1 MFAVVAL
8 LTVAGGIQTY
18 AGDVTLTNK
27 KWTKGTLT
35 ETATEQYYKI
45 KITKTGY
52 IKVEYTR
59 DNKSADASF
68 RFCDKNKKVLYDVRL
83 FEGNKA
89 TGYFAV
95 KKGIYYVY
103 IDDSAYYE
111 WDEWEDW
118 EETDSEPSDTL
129 KENYKVRY
137 TFTKMK
143 AGNNKFKKVSFKY
156 KKVDGIKL
164 TNGFKK
170 TPSSTLLKKKKE
182 VSGLVFPTANG
193 VVCYKVVLSK
203 KQKVKFSYELM
214 GPDLDGLGVD
224 SPWLR
229 ITDAKGRYLSFD
241 KKGNPET
248 DVDSMYWWC
257 GKGSDSVNLDKGTY
271 YFMIEASKG
280 NTGYYKLKL
289 K

>member
-35 ETATEQYYKI
+35 ENTTEQYYKI

-59 DNKSADASF
+59 DNKYADANF
-68 RFCDKNKKVLYDVRL
+68 RFCDKNKKIIYEGGL
-83 FEGNKA
+83 FLGNKA

-103 IDDSAYYE
+103 INDHAYDDC
-111 WDEWEDW
+111 

-156 KKVDGIKL
+156 KKVDGNKV

-170 TPSSTLLKKKKE
+170 TPASILLKKKKE

-193 VVCYKVVLSK
+193 AVCYKVVLSK

-214 GPDLDGLGVD
+214 GPDSDDWGVY

-248 DVDSMYWWC
+248 DDDSIYWWN
-257 GKGSDSVNLDKGTY
+257 GKGSDSVKLDKGTY